1 MMRRYWSVILLVVIL
16 GGGLGLTVSRRSS
29 HRPTRPKRYAEEE
42 RSPYFLVDPVV
53 VKEELLGEKLRL
65 KCKAYGSPPPFIT
78 WWRNNTMI
86 HNHDNSRIKK
96 KRTTLLITNLQ
107 QEDAG
112 EYSCRAKNEH
122 GMKWVNFSVSVI
134 AHSETNWDKQLPE
147 RSPEERAKLD
157 WSPRM
162 TLVDLMIGQFSSYV
176 ELDCPAKGD
185 PKPKIE
191 WKKNGVVITPDNMH
205 SSRLSQ
211 IGYRLVIPN
220 LVQSDEANYTCRVY
234 NDWGNLTHT
243 YNLEIK
249 QSLAHMPVIEQP
261 LNLTVRVGGTARFM
275 CRLQLSNT
283 HPSFRWDRVLTMTDS
298 NGTEITVT
306 ELLQTSTVNI
316 SNPEILVLH
325 NVTAE
330 DEGKYA
336 CHATNVV
343 GTTSKYAFLEVID
356 DEEYA
361 AMYGASESDTR
372 GSSFTTTLMVLLG
385 LLIALS
391 LTLLTAVLCCLYRRL
406 KLKQRERPCQRHK
419 KCIIIMQQ
427 NPHYYPT
434 TKDPDAVVP
443 LMIPQ
448 VIIKDGYT
456 SGGAANGRHR
466 LSSDFT
472 EVSEYE
478 LPLDSKWEFPR
489 ERLKLGSRL
498 GEGAFGLVVKA
509 EAMGL
514 LNSNNSSPT
523 TVAVKMLKK
532 DATDRE
538 MTDLIREMETMKLI
552 GKNKNIINLLGCCT
566 QRGPLY
572 VIVEFAPHGNLRD
585 FLKSHRP
592 PNPGCLPCSPI
603 DPFSS
608 EYEQPVIP
616 GSVACANM
624 VTFGE
629 DSSGEAIMTLTQKD
643 LISFA
648 FQVARGMEYL
658 ASKQCIHRD
667 LAARNVLVAEDYVLK
682 LADFG
687 LTRNLQQFDYY
698 RKTTDGRL
706 PVKWMAPEALFD
718 RKYTS
723 KSDVWSYGVLLWEIF
738 TLGGN
743 PYPSVPVEAL
753 FAKLKEGHRMERPP
767 YASAKMYHIM
777 RQTWQ
782 EDPSKRPCFKQ
793 LVQELDY
800 MLTLSLKDEAYL
812 HLEPFENP
820 TDSQYSSMSHS
831 SSGSSR
837 NSSHS
842 SHSSNSSGDNSV
854 IE

>member
-1 MMRRYWSVILLVVIL
+1 MDRRVSSSRQKLGKPNYLSTFTHVKTPWTPTFTGKPILN
-16 GGGLGLTVSRRSS
+16 
-29 HRPTRPKRYAEEE
+29 
-42 RSPYFLVDPVV
+42 
-53 VKEELLGEKLRL
+53 KEECVGAKVKLNCL
-65 KCKAYGSPPPFIT
+65 AHGSPTPFIT
-78 WWRNNTMI
+78 WWRNNTMVHAHRDSRRKIKKNALLI
-86 HNHDNSRIKK
+86 HNI
-96 KRTTLLITNLQ
+96 Q
-107 QEDAG
+107 PEDAG
-112 EYSCRAKNEH
+112 EYSCYAENKHNRAWRNYTIK
-122 GMKWVNFSVSVI
+122 VLDS
-134 AHSETNWDKQLPE
+134 SEDGCRPASKKKFQ
-147 RSPEERAKLD
+147 RKKKLR
-157 WSPRM
+157 WSLDM
-162 TLVDLMIGQFSSYV
+162 TQVDTRVGQFSSFIQ
-176 ELDCPAKGD
+176 LQCPAVGN
-185 PKPKIE
+185 PKPTTE
-191 WKKNGVVITPDNMH
+191 WLKNGKPIVFTHDPDA
-205 SSRLSQ
+205 RLQ
-211 IGYRLVIPN
+211 NIKDGLVIKN
-220 LVQSDEANYTCRVY
+220 LIQVDEGNYTCRVS
-234 NDWGNLTHT
+234 NTHGILEHT
-243 YNLEIK
+243 YRLEIK
-249 QSLAHMPVIEQP
+249 QSIPHMPVVEQP
-261 LNLTVRVGGTARFM
+261 QNITVRVGETARFV
-275 CRLQLSNT
+275 CKLALSNT
-283 HPSFRWDRVLTMTDS
+283 HPAYKWDRLITAVDS
-298 NGTEITVT
+298 NGTEVAITEV
-306 ELLQTSTVNI
+306 LQGNTNSRTTSTVNI
-316 SNPEILVLH
+316 SNPEVLVIH
-325 NVTAE
+325 NVTTE
-330 DEGKYA
+330 DEGKYS
-336 CHATNVV
+336 CHVSNVV
-343 GTTSKYAFLEVID
+343 GTSTKYAYLEVID

-361 AMYGASESDTR
+361 AMYGNSKQGTS
-372 GSSFTTTLMVLLG
+372 GSSSKTTLMILLG
-385 LLIALS
+385 IIAL
-391 LTLLTAVLCCLYRRL
+391 LVAFLTAILMCMYRRL
-406 KLKQRERPCQRHK
+406 KLKQRGMGRHSQRHMK
-419 KCIIIMQQ
+419 RIIIMQE
-427 NPHYYPT
+427 NHLYYP
-434 TKDPDAVVP
+434 TKDPDAVAP
-443 LMIPQ
+443 LVIPQ
-448 VIIKDGYT
+448 VIIQDGYT
-456 SGGAANGRHR
+456 SGGAGNRRHR

-478 LPLDSKWEFPR
+478 LPLDAKWEFPR

-514 LNSNNSSPT
+514 LNSNSSSPT

-572 VIVEFAPHGNLRD
+572 VIVEFAPYGNLRD
-585 FLKSHRP
+585 FLKLHRP
-592 PNPGCLPCSPI
+592 PNPSFTHCSPI
-603 DPFSS
+603 EPFSADG
-608 EYEQPVIP
+608 YEQPMIP
-616 GSVACANM
+616 GSVACAGL
-624 VTFGE
+624 TSCPE
-629 DSSGEAIMTLTQKD
+629 DGSGELMMSLTQKD

-753 FAKLKEGHRMERPP
+753 FAKLKEGHRMEKPP
-767 YASAKMYHIM
+767 YASSKMYHIM

-782 EDPSKRPCFKQ
+782 EDPNKRPCFKQ

-812 HLEPFENP
+812 HLEPFDSP

-831 SSGSSR
+831 STSSSR
-837 NSSHS
+837 NS